1 MIQFLDL
8 HKVNARFEIEFRAA
22 FKKFLDSGYYVL
34 GENVTQFEQ
43 AFAAYCGTQHCIG
56 VSNGLDALTLIL
68 EAYKTLG
75 KLKEGDEIIVPAN
88 TYIASILGITKAGL
102 QPVLVEPDI
111 ETYNLNPSLIEAAIT
126 PKTKAILVVH
136 LYGQLMDMTVID
148 AIAKKHNLLV
158 MEDAAQAH
166 GATTTTGKKAGNL
179 SDAAG
184 FSFYPTKNLG
194 ALGEAGAVT
203 TNDTELASLISKLRN
218 YGTSSKYVNQYK
230 GVNNR
235 LDEIQ
240 AAFLHIKLKHLDADN
255 KERQDVALRYF
266 MGIDNPEIML
276 PKHPRDK
283 SHVFHQFV
291 IRTENRDKLRAY
303 LAESGVGTL
312 IHYEIPPHKQEA
324 YKEWNHLHF
333 PVTEKIHNECLSLPI
348 SPVMDEFDVN
358 TIISLL
364 NGYSN
369 QV

>member
-1 MIQFLDL
+1 MIKFLDL
-8 HKVNARFEIEFRAA
+8 HKVNARFEIEFRTA

-34 GENVTQFEQ
+34 GDNVTKFEQ
-43 AFAAYCGTQHCIG
+43 SFAAYCGTKHCIG
-56 VSNGLDALTLIL
+56 VSNGLDALTLII
-68 EAYKTLG
+68 EAYKILG
-75 KLKEGDEIIVPAN
+75 KLEEGDEIIVPAN

-102 QPVLVEPDI
+102 KPILIEPNI
-111 ETYNLNPSLIEAAIT
+111 ETYNIDASNVEAAIT
-126 PKTKAILVVH
+126 PQTKAILVVH
-136 LYGQLMDMTVID
+136 LYGRLAEMTGID
-148 AIAKKHNLLV
+148 DIAKKHNLLI

-166 GATTTTGKKAGNL
+166 GATNLAGKKAGNL

-203 TNDTELASLISKLRN
+203 TNDEELAEIIAKLRN

-240 AAFLHIKLKHLDADN
+240 AAFLNIKLRHLDADN
-255 KERQDVALRYF
+255 EERRDVALRYAL
-266 MGIDNPEIML
+266 GIHNPEIIL
-276 PKHPRDK
+276 PNHPQNT

-291 IRTENRDKLRAY
+291 IRTENRDKLREY
-303 LAESGVGTL
+303 LAESEVGTL

-324 YKEWNHLHF
+324 YKEWNHLQF
-333 PVTEKIHNECLSLPI
+333 PITEKIHNECLSLPI

-358 TIISLL
+358 MIISLL
-364 NGYSN
+364 NSYSN
-369 QV
+369 HS

>member
-1 MIQFLDL
+1 MIPFLDL
-8 HKVNARFEIEFRAA
+8 HKINARFEIEFRAA

-43 AFAAYCGTQHCIG
+43 SYAAYCGTQHCIG

-68 EAYKTLG
+68 EAYKILG

-88 TYIASILGITKAGL
+88 TYIASILGITSAGL
-102 QPVLVEPDI
+102 KPVLVEPDI
-111 ETYNLNPSLIEAAIT
+111 QTYNINPSLIEAAIT

-136 LYGQLMDMTVID
+136 LYGRLTEMTAIHT
-148 AIAKKHNLLV
+148 IAKKHNLLV

-166 GATTTTGKKAGNL
+166 GATNAEGKRAGNL

-203 TNDTELASLISKLRN
+203 TNDAELAEVIFKLRN

-230 GVNNR
+230 GGNNR

-240 AAFLHIKLKHLDADN
+240 AAFLNIKLKHLEADN
-255 KERQDVALRYF
+255 AERCDVALRYY
-266 MGIDNPEIML
+266 MGIHNPEIIL
-276 PKHPRDK
+276 PNHPRNP

-291 IRTENRDKLRAY
+291 IRTKNRDKLREY
-303 LAESGVGTL
+303 LAESEVGTL

-333 PVTEKIHNECLSLPI
+333 PVTEKIHEECLSLPI

-358 TIISLL
+358 MIISLL

-369 QV
+369 

>member
-1 MIQFLDL
+1 MIKFLDL
-8 HKVNARFEIEFRAA
+8 HKLNARFETEFQQE

-34 GENVTQFEQ
+34 GNNVKAFEKSY
-43 AFAAYCGTQHCIG
+43 ANYCGTKYCVG
-56 VSNGLDALTLIL
+56 VSNGLDALILIL
-68 EAYKTLG
+68 EAYKILG
-75 KLKEGDEIIVPAN
+75 KLQEGDEIIVPAN

-102 QPVLVEPDI
+102 KPVLVEPDL
-111 ETYNLNPSLIEAAIT
+111 ETFNIDSSKIEAAIT

-136 LYGQLMDMTVID
+136 LYGQLVEMSEIQG
-148 AIAKKHNLLV
+148 IAKKHKLLV

-166 GATTTTGKKAGNL
+166 GAQHINGEKVGNL

-203 TNDTELASLISKLRN
+203 TNDAALAEVITKLRN
-218 YGTSSKYVNQYK
+218 YGSSSKYVNQYK

-240 AAFLHIKLKHLDADN
+240 AGFLTIKLLHLDADN
-255 KERQDVALRYF
+255 EIRRSIAKRYLSE
-266 MGIDNPEIML
+266 INNPLLIL
-276 PKHPRDK
+276 PNYNNDE

-291 IRTENRDKLRAY
+291 IRTENRAKLQTY
-303 LAESGVGTL
+303 LTENEIGTL

-333 PVTEKIHNECLSLPI
+333 PITEKIHNECLSLPI
-348 SPVMDEFDVN
+348 SPVMETADVTKIIAVLN
-358 TIISLL
+358 TFS
-364 NGYSN
+364 
-369 QV
+369 

>member
-1 MIQFLDL
+1 MIKFLDL
-8 HKVNARFEIEFRAA
+8 HKINARFEIEFRAA

-34 GENVTQFEQ
+34 GNNVTQFEKS
-43 AFAAYCGTQHCIG
+43 FANYCGTQHCIG

-68 EAYKTLG
+68 EAYKIQG
-75 KLKEGDEIIVPAN
+75 KLQEGDEIIVPAN

-102 QPVLVEPDI
+102 KPVLVEPNL
-111 ETYNLNPSLIEAAIT
+111 ETFNIDAAAVEAAIT
-126 PKTKAILVVH
+126 WKTRAILVVH
-136 LYGQLMDMTVID
+136 LYGQLTDMRPIQD
-148 AIAKKHNLLV
+148 IAKKQNLLI

-166 GATTTTGKKAGNL
+166 GAVNSEGKKAGNL

-203 TNDTELASLISKLRN
+203 TNDAELAEIIRKLRN

-240 AAFLHIKLKHLDADN
+240 AAFLNIKLRQLDADN
-255 KERQDVALRYF
+255 EERSDVALRYC
-266 MGIDNPEIML
+266 MGIDNPEIRL
-276 PKHPRDK
+276 PTHPRDG

-291 IRTENRDKLRAY
+291 IRTENRSKLQKY
-303 LAESGVGTL
+303 LAESEVGTL

-333 PVTEKIHNECLSLPI
+333 PITEKIHNECLSLPI

-364 NGYSN
+364 NSYSN
-369 QV
+369 H

>member
-8 HKVNARFEIEFRAA
+8 HKLNARFEAEFQKA
-22 FKKFLDSGYYVL
+22 FKNFLDSGHYVL
-34 GENVTQFEQ
+34 GNNVKTFEKSY
-43 AFAAYCGTQHCIG
+43 ADYCGTDFCVGI
-56 VSNGLDALTLIL
+56 SNGLDALILIL
-68 EAYKTLG
+68 EAYKIQG

-102 QPVLVEPDI
+102 IPVLIEPDLKTFNI
-111 ETYNLNPSLIEAAIT
+111 DSTKIEAAIT

-136 LYGQLMDMTVID
+136 LYGQLAEMTEIQT
-148 AIAKKHNLLV
+148 IAKQHDLLV

-166 GATTTTGKKAGNL
+166 GATNSEGKKAGNL

-203 TNDTELASLISKLRN
+203 TNDVNLAEIIRKLRN
-218 YGTSSKYVNQYK
+218 YGSSSKYVNQYK

-240 AAFLHIKLKHLDADN
+240 AAFLNVKLPTLDADN
-255 KERQDVALRYF
+255 EIRRQIAKRYSRE
-266 MGIDNPEIML
+266 IKNPLLIL
-276 PKHPRDK
+276 PNYKSDE

-291 IRTENRDKLRAY
+291 IRTQHRAKLQAY
-303 LAESGVGTL
+303 LTENQIGTL

-324 YKEWNHLHF
+324 YKEWNHLQF
-333 PVTEKIHNECLSLPI
+333 PITEKIHNECLSLPI
-348 SPVMDEFDVN
+348 SPVMETADIE
-358 TIISLL
+358 TIIEVL
-364 NGYSN
+364 NRFS
-369 QV
+369 